1 METSWFI
8 ALYRIIIYVGFV
20 ASSFSLC
27 EMTINVTA
35 LSRQQIEDDRLV
47 GKKWDGTC
55 IATTTNSL

>member
-47 GKKWDGTC
+47 GKKWD
-55 IATTTNSL
+55 N